1 MAAPSVQIYT
11 NAGKMKIFVDIIPT
25 YVAYNL
31 YYATAVGMG
40 GETLVGTFRNI
51 VDGMYS
57 GVHAMYQFNRPVAEG
72 VTYYLRLKGILP
84 GGSEDAGNPGPVK
97 YVPAVSDNLPL
108 YKPVIIEGFDG
119 NVFRPVKVDT
129 AGKVVTTT

>member
-1 MAAPSVQIYT
+1 MAAPDTQIFT
-11 NAGKMKIFVDIIPT
+11 NAGKMKIFAEVIPS
-25 YVAYNL
+25 YVAYKL

-40 GETLVGTFRNI
+40 GETLIGTFRNI

-57 GVHAMYQFNRPVAEG
+57 SKHAMYQFNRPVAEG
-72 VTYYLRLKGILP
+72 VPYYLRLKGVLP
-84 GGSEDAGNPGPVK
+84 NGSEDAGNPGPVK
-97 YVPAVSDNLPL
+97 YVPAVSESLPL

-119 NVFRPVKVDT
+119 NVYRPVKVDT